1 MISTEIR
8 LFDSMSPVLKNII
21 SSVDNVIKAMDDCA
35 RSSEGMID
43 TRGIEKARD
52 QMQGALDGIHKY
64 DEALIEMKINS
75 EKSSDSIDG
84 LSHSIMNNEGAMG
97 KAIGTAKKLLGA
109 YLSFQGVKKFVE
121 AADEFQ
127 NVSTRLGM
135 VAKSFEANQE
145 IISGDQLISKIRQSA
160 SASRGE
166 FMMTA
171 DVISKLGMQA
181 RNAFGSS
188 DELITFAEQL
198 NKNFKIAGTDAE
210 GIRSVMYNLTQA
222 LASGVL
228 RGQDFNAVMSNAP
241 IILEKVAEYMGED
254 ISQIRKL
261 AEEGKLSSEVIKNAM
276 LASAA
281 ETNEAFKDM
290 PKTFADIMTDIKNR
304 AQAALSKAFIK
315 WEELLNNDNMQKTI
329 EFIIDSLVT
338 FIEIASDII
347 SVFIDILGPVL
358 SILGEIPG
366 IIMTVVTA
374 FFAFRAATLAV
385 NAAMVLFNA
394 TCNANPIILIAT
406 VVLTLIMLTIRWIQ
420 SVGGL
425 TIAWLKFKL
434 VVMKIFSV
442 LHMVIAGFMG
452 GVASAILGVV
462 SMVLNAVQSIA
473 NGVIKTF
480 NFLIK
485 GINHIPGV
493 NVGLIGEAKFADN
506 YDEWSNKIRDKMG
519 DGLVAKAKE
528 LSDTTAGIENEIKIK
543 QDEIAKQK
551 EAEKAN
557 TLGDISVPKY
567 EDMLGGM
574 GNDLAKTSGAAGSID
589 KKLDDGLEVSNED
602 LKEIKDVM
610 FQRAIQNL
618 SWDKIDVHVDNT
630 FGDVH
635 ETADTDSIIKS
646 IEDGLYAAVERVG
659 VMA

>member
-21 SSVDNVIKAMDDCA
+21 SSVDNVVKAMEDCA

-52 QMQGALDGIHKY
+52 QMQGAIDGIYKY
-64 DEALIEMKINS
+64 DEALVQLKVNS
-75 EKSSDSIDG
+75 EKAGNGIHRFTKNVLENDS
-84 LSHSIMNNEGAMG
+84 AMG
-97 KAIGTAKKLLGA
+97 RAIGTAKKLLGA
-109 YLSFQGVKKFVE
+109 YLSFQGIKKFIE

-135 VAKSFEANQE
+135 VAASFKANE
-145 IISGDQLISKIRQSA
+145 KDLSGDQLISKIRESA
-160 SASRGE
+160 AASRGE

-228 RGQDFNAVMSNAP
+228 RGQDLNAVMSNAP
-241 IILEKVAEYMGED
+241 IILEKVAKYMDSD

-261 AEEGKLSSEVIKNAM
+261 AEEGKLSADVIVNAM
-276 LASAA
+276 LDSAKV
-281 ETNEAFKDM
+281 TDEAFRHM
-290 PKTFADIMTDIKNR
+290 PKTFADIMSDIKNR

-329 EFIIDSLVT
+329 EFIINSLVT
-338 FIEIASDII
+338 FVSVASDII
-347 SVFIDILGPVL
+347 SFLIDTFGPLLSVLGD
-358 SILGEIPG
+358 IPG
-366 IIMTVVTA
+366 IIETVVMA
-374 FFAFRAATLAV
+374 FFALKGATIAV
-385 NAAMVLFNA
+385 NGAMALFNA
-394 TCNANPIILIAT
+394 TCNANPIILIVT
-406 VVLTLIMLTIRWIQ
+406 IVLTLIMLLIRWIH

-434 VVMKIFSV
+434 AVVNIFGV
-442 LHMVIAGFMG
+442 LSLTLAGFMSA
-452 GVASAILGVV
+452 VASAILGVV
-462 SMVLNAVQSIA
+462 SLVLHAVQAIV

-480 NFLIK
+480 NVLIK
-485 GINHIPGV
+485 GLNKIPGV
-493 NVGLIGEAKFADN
+493 NIGLIGEAKFADN
-506 YDEWSNKIRDKMG
+506 YDTWANKLRDKMG
-519 DGLVAKAKE
+519 DGIVAHAKGIAKT
-528 LSDTTAGIENEIKIK
+528 SAGIENEIKLK
-543 QDEIAKQK
+543 EAEIAKQK
-551 EAEKAN
+551 EANKAKG
-557 TLGDISVPKY
+557 LEDLKIPPYGDQLNSIDNKI
-567 EDMLGGM
+567 
-574 GNDLAKTSGAAGSID
+574 GSID

-659 VMA
+659 VMG